1 MNTVQIECFIEV
13 ASTLSFAQAASRL
26 SMTQPAVS
34 KQVKSLEGELGVKL
48 LERTTRSVSLTSA
61 GESFMPDAAEML
73 ALMRDAADRAGRQR
87 AELANTIRL
96 GYTDTVELV
105 MLSKAWR
112 RMRAERSGVHPVL
125 RCGLQD
131 DSVNAV
137 AHGKLD
143 AALGMQGLFPD
154 VDGVAFEKLGD
165 ATLRCVLP
173 ARNRLVSREKVSLD
187 ELADMPQAICAPA
200 DLRRR
205 SVHDDGRHTAPGHA
219 GQEVFMCSSVAEA
232 CSLVSAGLAYAL
244 VPSPFLM
251 PSKGI
256 RDIELVES
264 ETVAYGVFARERG
277 RASIVDRF
285 IETLRGQMA

>member
-26 SMTQPAVS
+26 NMTQPAVS

-48 LERTTRSVSLTSA
+48 LERTTRSVSLTPA
-61 GESFMPDAAEML
+61 GESFMPDAVEML
-73 ALMRDAADRAGRQR
+73 ALMRGAADRAGRQR
-87 AELANTIRL
+87 VELANTIRV

-105 MLSKAWR
+105 ILSKAWR
-112 RMRAERSGVHPVL
+112 TMRAERLGVHPVL

-131 DSVNAV
+131 DCVNAV

-143 AALGMQGLFPD
+143 AALGMQGLFPEAE
-154 VDGVAFEKLGD
+154 GVAFEKLGD

-173 ARNRLVSREKVSLD
+173 ARNRLVSRGKVSFD
-187 ELADMPQAICAPA
+187 ALASMPQAICAPA

-205 SVHDDGRHTAPGHA
+205 SFHDGGRHVTPVHA

-232 CSLVSAGLAYAL
+232 CSLVSAGLAYAI
-244 VPSPFLM
+244 VPSPLLM

-256 RDIELVES
+256 RDVELAES
-264 ETVAYGVFARERG
+264 ETVPYGVFTRERG
-277 RASIVDRF
+277 RASIVDWF
-285 IETLRGQMA
+285 IEILTGQMG

>member
-26 SMTQPAVS
+26 NMTQPAVS

-87 AELANTIRL
+87 AELANTIRV

-112 RMRAERSGVHPVL
+112 RMRAERFGVHPVL

-154 VDGVAFEKLGD
+154 VDGVGFEKLGD

-173 ARNRLVSREKVSLD
+173 TRNRLVSRGKVSLD

-205 SVHDDGRHTAPGHA
+205 SFHDDGRHTAPVHA

-256 RDIELVES
+256 RDIELAES
-264 ETVAYGVFARERG
+264 ETVAYGVFVRKKG
-277 RASIVDRF
+277 RALIVGRF
-285 IETLRGQMA
+285 IEALKKQIA